1 MVSSPL
7 VRASPRPPPS
17 PRPHSTPSASSPTR
31 ANVPGER
38 SIIDKEN
45 DNGDAPST
53 PVHHDHQWSLK
64 TSRTSTARTESSPL
78 KVAASLIQSLDIA
91 HTEMTSFAA
100 DAAVD
105 AERARRNART
115 AQEIVRRY
123 QNRSYPT
130 SFNMDA
136 FEAPTSAARSKSVD
150 GTGTVAS
157 SSFAIT
163 ISRPKRPEIMRFH
176 NDVTPSRKSTLNG
189 GLKRQNGEEKNYDND
204 GNDNDNAGVYVST
217 TPVRSKQRGMQDK
230 ASTNSSVP
238 TRGGFH
244 SPASYERISQHH
256 ADDLLQLTQELER
269 AKQALK
275 SEQRLHKDCQS
286 SLASLQSKKIESKNK
301 NQKLVEKHD
310 MEQKQSTMQIS
321 HLEQELEL
329 SRSRLE
335 AAEEDA
341 QLALDLATDSAEE
354 RDKMEESL
362 RKAEKEIEMLKEE
375 QQNGKRRQLATVG
388 SPKLNVH
395 FADDIAGNSST
406 NIGSAQMKRENGPP
420 RSMIAAGRQIL
431 LRRNMSPQDAVIRIQ
446 LSPAKSV
453 ERRQQLCRRLNEH
466 LNESSTSNNEDANI
480 ALLSS
485 SPSRTPLSPT
495 PGNKNTSTTTY
506 GGNTPARFSI
516 NGTITKK
523 ELEEYHTAMK
533 ILEISG
539 KRLDLDGYGWREHS
553 KTMIIHNPIQI
564 DVMTRQYCQNVE
576 VRTTIT
582 F

>member
-163 ISRPKRPEIMRFH
+163 ISRPKRP
-176 NDVTPSRKSTLNG
+176 
-189 GLKRQNGEEKNYDND
+189 
-204 GNDNDNAGVYVST
+204 
-217 TPVRSKQRGMQDK
+217 
-230 ASTNSSVP
+230 
-238 TRGGFH
+238 
-244 SPASYERISQHH
+244 
-256 ADDLLQLTQELER
+256 
-269 AKQALK
+269 
-275 SEQRLHKDCQS
+275 
-286 SLASLQSKKIESKNK
+286 
-301 NQKLVEKHD
+301 
-310 MEQKQSTMQIS
+310 
-321 HLEQELEL
+321 
-329 SRSRLE
+329 
-335 AAEEDA
+335 
-341 QLALDLATDSAEE
+341 
-354 RDKMEESL
+354 
-362 RKAEKEIEMLKEE
+362 
-375 QQNGKRRQLATVG
+375 
-388 SPKLNVH
+388 
-395 FADDIAGNSST
+395 
-406 NIGSAQMKRENGPP
+406 
-420 RSMIAAGRQIL
+420 
-431 LRRNMSPQDAVIRIQ
+431 
-446 LSPAKSV
+446 
-453 ERRQQLCRRLNEH
+453 
-466 LNESSTSNNEDANI
+466 
-480 ALLSS
+480 
-485 SPSRTPLSPT
+485 
-495 PGNKNTSTTTY
+495 
-506 GGNTPARFSI
+506 
-516 NGTITKK
+516 
-523 ELEEYHTAMK
+523 
-533 ILEISG
+533 
-539 KRLDLDGYGWREHS
+539 
-553 KTMIIHNPIQI
+553 
-564 DVMTRQYCQNVE
+564 
-576 VRTTIT
+576 
-582 F
+582 